1 MIESNLTVILGS
13 TERRGTWQVPAYLDA
28 RVVLGSMQLD
38 LRDAELGPDTTI
50 DASVTLGSL
59 EIIVPDDVAIEVDVD
74 SIAGSVEHGNRDQF
88 FALEPARRLRVIG
101 TVRFASCEVFAAG
114 RRGEMR

>member
-1 MIESNLTVILGS
+1 MNDNVTVILGS

-38 LRDAELGPDTTI
+38 LREADLGPDTTI

-59 EIIVPDDVAIEVDVD
+59 EIIVPDDVAVDVDVD
-74 SIAGSVEHGNRDQF
+74 SLAGSVEGANRDPF

-101 TVRFASCEVFAAG
+101 TVRFASCEVISAG
-114 RRGEMR
+114 RGPAR

>member
-1 MIESNLTVILGS
+1 MNDNVTVILGS

-38 LRDAELGPDTTI
+38 LTDAELGPDTTI

-59 EIIVPDDVAIEVDVD
+59 EIIVPDDVAIDVDVD
-74 SIAGSVEHGNRDQF
+74 SLAGSVEHGNRDPF
-88 FALEPARRLRVIG
+88 FSLEPARRLRVIG
-101 TVRFASCEVFAAG
+101 TVRFASCEVISAG
-114 RRGEMR
+114 RRGVST